1 MAIDK
6 PKVFLGMADCLI
18 NLASIDIEFGYY
30 DEAWRQL
37 QEALSLQETVL
48 GNNNPVVEE
57 TTEKLEFLKISM
69 GYSTSEPALKS
80 ELYRKD
86 DGQLIRN
93 SDQSNY
99 SGDTYHVQ
107 EMDGG

>member
-1 MAIDK
+1 
-6 PKVFLGMADCLI
+6 
-18 NLASIDIEFGYY
+18 
-30 DEAWRQL
+30 
-37 QEALSLQETVL
+37 
-48 GNNNPVVEE
+48 
-57 TTEKLEFLKISM
+57 M